1 MPNINNNSS
10 LTLPLNYEY
19 QGHAWAVINHIH
31 IRREI
36 MDGIFRLLEK
46 FFSKTSKLTAIR
58 MELKMKQGTIDNRP
72 ISHFFKQ
79 LKPKLIRHYG
89 PCYHGYIWVRETA
102 RSKAQHYHLAL
113 LLDGQK
119 VKHSDNVY
127 RLAKAEW
134 TYGYLSLPENPFYH
148 VHHERLDEHR
158 LLIYR
163 LSYLAKAETKGDR
176 PPAVKDYQI
185 SRSIR
190 IQ

>member
-1 MPNINNNSS
+1 
-10 LTLPLNYEY
+10 
-19 QGHAWAVINHIH
+19 
-31 IRREI
+31 
-36 MDGIFRLLEK
+36 MDGIFQLLEK

-58 MELKMKQGTIDNRP
+58 MELNMKQGTIDNQP

-79 LKPKLIRHYG
+79 LKHKLIRHYG
-89 PCYHGYIWVRETA
+89 PCYHGYIWVREKA
-102 RSKAQHYHLAL
+102 RSRAQHYHLAL

-119 VKHSDNVY
+119 VKHSDNIY

-134 TYGYLSLPENPFYH
+134 TYGYLSLAENPFYH
-148 VHHERLDEHR
+148 VHHDRLDEHR

-176 PPAVKDYQI
+176 PPAIKDYQI

-190 IQ
+190 RQ